1 MKKKCRGKEK
11 KNENKR
17 NAFSLQEKEA
27 VLVAFRISKLT
38 RVKEFRTLETDRE
51 LSYISPA
58 LWYIKKLRTS
68 SAIRMHPEC
77 HQKTYY

>member
-58 LWYIKKLRTS
+58 LW
-68 SAIRMHPEC
+68 
-77 HQKTYY
+77 

>member
-17 NAFSLQEKEA
+17 NAFSLQKEA

-58 LWYIKKLRTS
+58 LW
-68 SAIRMHPEC
+68 
-77 HQKTYY
+77 

>member
-1 MKKKCRGKEK
+1 MKIHD
-11 KNENKR
+11 KR

-27 VLVAFRISKLT
+27 VLVAFRISKRT
-38 RVKEFRTLETDRE
+38 RAKEFRTLETDRE

-58 LWYIKKLRTS
+58 LCQIKKLRTS

>member
-17 NAFSLQEKEA
+17 NAFSLQEA
-27 VLVAFRISKLT
+27 
-38 RVKEFRTLETDRE
+38 ETDRE

-58 LWYIKKLRTS
+58 LW
-68 SAIRMHPEC
+68 
-77 HQKTYY
+77 

>member
-1 MKKKCRGKEK
+1 MKKKCSGKEK

-58 LWYIKKLRTS
+58 LW
-68 SAIRMHPEC
+68 
-77 HQKTYY
+77 